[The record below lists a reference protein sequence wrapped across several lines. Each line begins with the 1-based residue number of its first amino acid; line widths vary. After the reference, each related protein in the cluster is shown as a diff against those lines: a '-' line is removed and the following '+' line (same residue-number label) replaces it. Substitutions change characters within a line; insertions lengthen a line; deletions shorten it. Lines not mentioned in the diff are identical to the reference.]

1 MIAVL
6 TSVSFNAMAQDKNS
20 PAPIFIQK
28 YKQPTI
34 TSRVPTI
41 VRPQE
46 KSAQN
51 ARTTRTNR
59 APKEY
64 KIVKSPDPWAGTNFG
79 KVTSEID
86 YYDKETGQRYNQYN
100 YMALLAKRGE
110 TQKLQ
115 QVGNYLQLNGVFD
128 QQQYQSAVNSAA
140 QGNAIPSTIDE
151 AMAKNQV
158 ASAQSAIQKSNGAT
172 QQRAI
177 TRPNIVTRQPDN
189 NTPKRLHQ
197 GYDDDMNAA
206 PVTSNKPIFLR

>member
-28 YKQPTI
+28 YKQPTTI
-34 TSRVPTI
+34 SRVPTI

-46 KSAQN
+46 EQTQN
-51 ARTTRTNR
+51 TRSLRSSNKPR
-59 APKEY
+59 EY
-64 KIVKSPDPWAGTNFG
+64 KIVESPDPWAGTNFG

-86 YYDKETGQRYNQYN
+86 YYDQETGQRYNQYN
-100 YMALLAKRGE
+100 YMALLAKRGD

-128 QQQYQSAVNSAA
+128 QNKYQSAVNSAA
-140 QGNAIPSTIDE
+140 QGNAIPSTLDE

-158 ASAQSAIQKSNGAT
+158 ASAQTALERSNGAT

-177 TRPNIVTRQPDN
+177 SRPSIVTKQQQN
-189 NTPKRLHQ
+189 AAPKRLHQ
-197 GYDDDMNAA
+197 GYDEDMNAD